1 MKKQIL
7 SYSHAIVVLLFG
19 AFFIYAGVKKFIP
32 KDRPANEQAQV
43 ELGQAVSSDVFEK
56 PDTFKLTMK
65 SMKKSGFLKV
75 VGVLQILAGLLMILP
90 RTRLIGLGVL
100 LPITAN
106 IFLLH
111 LLMDNRMDENI
122 ETGIYLL
129 VNLLL
134 ILYYV
139 KDLKCLLIS
148 RK

>member
-75 VGVLQILAGLLMILP
+75 VGVIQILAGLLMILP
-90 RTRLIGLGVL
+90 RTRLIGLGIL

-111 LLMDNRMDENI
+111 LFMDNRMDENI

>member
-75 VGVLQILAGLLMILP
+75 VGVLQILAGLLMVLP
-90 RTRLIGLGVL
+90 RTRLIGLGIL
-100 LPITAN
+100 LTITAN

-134 ILYYV
+134 ILYYI